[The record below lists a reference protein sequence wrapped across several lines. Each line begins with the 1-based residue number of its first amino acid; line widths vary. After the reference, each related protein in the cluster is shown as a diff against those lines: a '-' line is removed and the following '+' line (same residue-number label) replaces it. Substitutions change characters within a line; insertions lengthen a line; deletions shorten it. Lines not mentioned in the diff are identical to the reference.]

1 MSKAEKRTRRRHVR
15 TVAAASAVGAA
26 AVPAETPGPT
36 PVRPDPEVVERPV
49 RRTFTGEFKQRIV
62 DEAAACREPGQL
74 GALLRRHGLY
84 SSHLVTW
91 RRQGRAGARAGL
103 VPRQRG
109 RQAKAKNPLAA
120 KVVTLEREKA
130 RLEQRLQQA
139 ETIIAFQKKVSEWL
153 GIPLNPRA
161 SDGRA

>member
-1 MSKAEKRTRRRHVR
+1 VEAQAAI
-15 TVAAASAVGAA
+15 AAAN
-26 AVPAETPGPT
+26 PAEPQGLT

-49 RRTFTGEFKQRIV
+49 RRTFTAEFKQRIV
-62 DEAAACREPGQL
+62 DAAEACREPGQL

-103 VPRQRG
+103 VPRKRG
-109 RQAKAKNPLAA
+109 RKTEAKNPLVA

-139 ETIIAFQKKVSEWL
+139 ETIIAFQKKVSELL
-153 GIPLNPRA
+153 GIPLNRRD
-161 SDGRA
+161 SDGHD